1 MTRGSIY
8 LVIEIDERKR
18 EREKNVTF
26 RRMITYTRALII
38 DFVIIQT
45 RYN

>member
-8 LVIEIDERKR
+8 LVIEIDER

-26 RRMITYTRALII
+26 RHMITYTRALII

>member
-8 LVIEIDERKR
+8 LVIEIDER